1 MTSEIVTTMKT
12 AKTPSR
18 TTTIT
23 DATRE
28 TNVAPIMLTSV
39 IATISSDANRLSQ
52 PLDASSPTNRVVA

>member
-1 MTSEIVTTMKT
+1 MKT
-12 AKTPSR
+12 EKTARR

-28 TNVAPIMLTSV
+28 TNVAPTMLTRV
-39 IATISSDANRLSQ
+39 IATISSEANRLSQ